1 MGNLGQ
7 HFSIDLGTDHIHEK
21 QILGRLIGA
30 ELCYIEAGHIGK
42 MLLCLIHSR
51 LQDAVIAFAA
61 LHPVIELIEIQV
73 HTDVGT
79 LRSESD
85 SRIGFALQLFNL
97 VHANPNAGRGIFQ
110 SCTNVLFGPC
120 GEFLEIHHCV
130 SSLKIKLAHPHT
142 ADLADT

>member
-85 SRIGFALQLFNL
+85 SRIGFALQLFHL
-97 VHANPNAGRGIFQ
+97 IHPDPYAGRSIFQ

-142 ADLADT
+142 AGLADT